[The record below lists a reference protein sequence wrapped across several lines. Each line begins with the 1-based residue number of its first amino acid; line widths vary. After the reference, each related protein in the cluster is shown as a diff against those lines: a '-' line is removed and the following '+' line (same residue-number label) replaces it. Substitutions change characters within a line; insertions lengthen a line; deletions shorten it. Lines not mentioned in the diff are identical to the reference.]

1 MKDRYYIALD
11 NDRFKSIR
19 NKIAGVMKEWSYR
32 LQIRRN
38 SRYRLNTADRKYK
51 REIKAYY
58 RQYGFRN
65 VDTYWH
71 GFYAKLSGIRDKR
84 YIPEYIFYRYI
95 QPQLNNLELATAYV
109 DKNTYQQYSDIVRV
123 PESYLYNING
133 IYYDH
138 KNQRIDSEKA
148 IELIEAI
155 DRAYIIKPSIDTGF
169 AFNVLKI
176 KPREQGLVLGD
187 QKTTAEDILEK
198 YESNFVIQEIIGQPQ
213 VLSDIYPYAL
223 NTVRVLTARVGD
235 EVLCLQS
242 TILFGDSGGAT
253 SNGLSGTVHCIIDD
267 DGRISEKGIAK
278 LYEVVDRHPYTG
290 VPFKGARLDQYPK
303 MKEKAILLH
312 HRLPY
317 FKLIS
322 WDLCFDE
329 NNEVTLIEFNLKHQ
343 GISVFQKKS
352 GPLFGEYTDQILK
365 EVFGKED

>member
-11 NDRFKSIR
+11 NDRFKSVR
-19 NKIAGVMKEWSYR
+19 NKIAGLMKEWSYR
-32 LQIRRN
+32 LQIRKN
-38 SRYRLNTADRKYK
+38 LRYKLNTADREYK
-51 REIKAYY
+51 KEVKAYY

-71 GFYAKLSGIRDKR
+71 GFYENLSGIKDKK

-95 QPQLNNLELATAYV
+95 QPSFNNLEFATSYS
-109 DKNTYQQYSDIVRV
+109 DKNTYQQYGDIVRV

-133 IYYDH
+133 VYYDQR
-138 KNQRIDSEKA
+138 NQRIDFKKA
-148 IELIEAI
+148 IYLLETI
-155 DRAYIIKPSIDTGF
+155 DRDYIIKPSIDTGF
-169 AFNVLKI
+169 AFNVYKI
-176 KPREQGLVLGD
+176 KRIEQGLLLGG
-187 QKTTAEDILEK
+187 QKTTSKDILEK
-198 YESNFVIQEIIGQPQ
+198 YKNNFVIQEVIGQPQ
-213 VLSDIYPYAL
+213 VLADIYPYAL
-223 NTVRVLTARVGD
+223 NTVRVFTARVGD
-235 EVLCLQS
+235 EVVCLQS

-253 SNGLSGTVHCIIDD
+253 SNGPTGTVHCIIDD
-267 DGRISEKGIAK
+267 DGKISEKGIAN
-278 LYEVVDRHPYTG
+278 LYKVVDCHPYTK
-290 VPFKGARLDQYPK
+290 VPFKGARLVNYPE

-352 GPLFGEYTDQILK
+352 GPLFGEYTDRILK